1 MLQNYE
7 KIISNTQSVVA
18 MERCLTDLAC
28 SMKVMRSFANSD
40 LVSDCDG
47 DGLMN
52 CDDFAM
58 AHHLGEIGCKEPA
71 KRAAYKNSRLYER
84 YKACKNSVLATGQEI
99 DLPK

>member
-7 KIISNTQSVVA
+7 KTISNTQSVVA

-58 AHHLGEIGCKEPA
+58 AIIWEKLDVKNLQKE
-71 KRAAYKNSRLYER
+71 
-84 YKACKNSVLATGQEI
+84 
-99 DLPK
+99 LPTKIHDCMNVTKLVKIVYLQLVKK